1 MSNWDQLYDLEPLLH
16 TPPTNSSTKQ
26 HSYFAS
32 KPSRHYDSDVSSVSS
47 VEGVD
52 DFDSPTWWDI
62 LDHEQE
68 AIQRYKKFLRGQLH
82 QGQGCEQRQK
92 AEPEVAMTR
101 IEAKSRPLSAKKTIS
116 LPKRCKDKSSSHTH
130 IVEVMQ
136 DSHDLAGPVEFCF
149 WSMNGQPCQ
158 CGKC

>member
-1 MSNWDQLYDLEPLLH
+1 MLRLLLGV
-16 TPPTNSSTKQ
+16 
-26 HSYFAS
+26 
-32 KPSRHYDSDVSSVSS
+32 RHYDSDVSSVSS
-47 VEGVD
+47 AEGVD

-101 IEAKSRPLSAKKTIS
+101 IEASV
-116 LPKRCKDKSSSHTH
+116 SHEDD
-130 IVEVMQ
+130 ILAEAMQ
-136 DSHDLAGPVEFCF
+136 GEE
-149 WSMNGQPCQ
+149 Q
-158 CGKC
+158 